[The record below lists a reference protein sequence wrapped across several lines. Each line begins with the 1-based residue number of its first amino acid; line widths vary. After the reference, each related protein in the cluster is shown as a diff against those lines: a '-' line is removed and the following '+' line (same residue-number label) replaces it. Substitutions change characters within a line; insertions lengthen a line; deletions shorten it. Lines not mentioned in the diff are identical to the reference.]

1 MKNEKKCTTQKK
13 SIDLFTNYRKNTE
26 FKSRINK
33 TKIKSIFE
41 RDLAQR
47 GLINFN
53 QILIK
58 EIF

>member
-1 MKNEKKCTTQKK
+1 MDNKKNS
-13 SIDLFTNYRKNTE
+13 SIDLSIPNYGKNTE
-26 FKSRINK
+26 FKSQINK

-47 GLINFN
+47 GLIYFN